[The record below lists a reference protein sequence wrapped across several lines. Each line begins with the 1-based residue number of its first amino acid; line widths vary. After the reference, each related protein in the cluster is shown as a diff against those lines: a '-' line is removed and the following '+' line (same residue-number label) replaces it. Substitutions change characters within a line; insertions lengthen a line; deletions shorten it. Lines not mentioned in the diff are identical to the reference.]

1 LIARLDREKGRK
13 NMNTRKGSYATSLVL
28 IALGILVLYGGIGW
42 LLIEIPAAILL
53 WYATLEME
61 FKKSRN

>member
-1 LIARLDREKGRK
+1 
-13 NMNTRKGSYATSLVL
+13 MNTRKGSYATSLVL